1 MVVTTKNFRI
11 EGLEELNILFSNL
24 QPTLTNSFHEIT
36 GRYAQSMFKDMYS
49 RCPVRTGYLR
59 STIGLTSS
67 PEAFNI
73 YVGADYAVHVN
84 FGTRYMKARPFF
96 TGPIEE
102 QSPQMVKEYN
112 NAVASALGGSKSGI

>member
-1 MVVTTKNFRI
+1 MVVTTNNFRI
-11 EGLEELNILFSNL
+11 EGLEELNILFNNL
-24 QPTLTNSFHEIT
+24 QPQLTSSFHEIT
-36 GRYAQSMFKDMYS
+36 GRYAASMYKDMYS

-67 PEAFNI
+67 PDSFNI
-73 YVGADYAVHVN
+73 YVGADYAGHVN

-102 QSPQMVKEYN
+102 QSGPMVKEYN
-112 NAVASALGGSKSGI
+112 NAVAAALGGSKSGI

>member
-1 MVVTTKNFRI
+1 MVVSTNNFRI
-11 EGLEELNILFSNL
+11 EGLTELMTLFQNL
-24 QPTLTNSFHEIT
+24 QPSMTTSFHEIT
-36 GRYAQSMFKDMYS
+36 GRYGQSMLRDMYS

-67 PEAFNI
+67 PNSFQI
-73 YVGADYAVHVN
+73 YVGADYASFVN

-102 QSPQMVKEYN
+102 QSPQMVQEYN
-112 NAVASALGGSKSGI
+112 NAVASALGGSRSGI